1 MEAPGLP
8 RLFRDGQVLPIWE
21 GTTSVLALDSL
32 RVLRRAET
40 LDCLSAELE
49 RLDAP
54 DRRRVLDE
62 AHHAIRGDPDSAERA
77 ARRVACGLAGPR
89 MSGRAAASERPA
101 TLPGTGLR
109 ARSRR

>member
-1 MEAPGLP
+1 MEDTGLP
-8 RLFRDGQVLPIWE
+8 RLFRDAQVLPIWE

-62 AHHAIRGDPDSAERA
+62 AHRAIRGDPESAERA
-77 ARRVACGLAGPR
+77 ARRVAFGLAETWMNGLLQ
-89 MSGRAAASERPA
+89 ASETPA
-101 TLPGTGLR
+101 TLPGIGLR
-109 ARSRR
+109 PR